1 MKLIICVDRDNDVG
15 ERVGVRTPVIGRDA
29 CLEVATQLGL
39 SDPEDSDV
47 NAIFEGVR
55 LYDELKA
62 EGEAVELVLLAGDR
76 SIGRKSDEK
85 ISREL
90 DEVLTAVDASSAV
103 FVSDGAEDE
112 WLLPIIQSRV
122 KVDFI
127 KRVVVKQSQNLE
139 STFYIVKR
147 VFEDPKFAR
156 SMVLPLSLIFFALS
170 ISILIGRT
178 ELAAGIIL
186 LLLGI
191 YLLFKGLG
199 LENVLE
205 DFSKTLRQ
213 SFYGGKITFVTYV
226 GAIILAIVGMT
237 QGVASCVEYYR
248 DAPAGEFE
256 FLVMLMLFI
265 KISVWWYV
273 AAALSSGVGRIINAY
288 IEGSGLRHLE
298 VMFFV
303 ISAGL
308 MLWGG
313 SECVILLN
321 AGSVV
326 SGVQVLLFSIFG
338 GVVISLI
345 GIWTSAYMKL
355 RTKVEVKGE
364 EG

>member
-29 CLEVATQLGL
+29 CLEVATKLGL
-39 SDPEDSDV
+39 SDPEDSDI

-55 LYDELKA
+55 LYDELRS
-62 EGEAVELVLLAGDR
+62 EGEDVELVLLAGDR
-76 SIGRKSDEK
+76 SVGRKSDEK

-90 DEVLTAVDASSAV
+90 DEVLTAVNASSAV

-112 WLLPIIQSRV
+112 WILPIIQSRL

-127 KRVVVKQSQNLE
+127 KRVVVRQSPNLE

-147 VFEDPKFAR
+147 AFEDPKLAR
-156 SMVLPLSLIFFALS
+156 SMILPLSLVFLALS
-170 ISILIGRT
+170 ISILVGRA
-178 ELAAGIIL
+178 ELAAGVIL
-186 LLLGI
+186 LLLGV

-199 LENVLE
+199 LEGVLE
-205 DFSKTLRQ
+205 DFVRTLRQ
-213 SFYGGKITFVTYV
+213 SFYGGKITFATYV
-226 GAIILAIVGMT
+226 GAIILTIVGVT

-248 DAPAGEFE
+248 GTPAGEFE

-273 AAALSSGVGRIINAY
+273 AAALSSGVGRLINAY
-288 IEGSGLRHLE
+288 IEGGGLRHVE

-313 SECVILLN
+313 SECVILLD

-326 SGVQVLLFSIFG
+326 GGVQVLLLSIFG

-345 GIWTSAYMKL
+345 GIWISAYMRL
-355 RTKVEVKGE
+355 RTKVEAKD
-364 EG
+364 

>member
-1 MKLIICVDRDNDVG
+1 M
-15 ERVGVRTPVIGRDA
+15 
-29 CLEVATQLGL
+29 ATQLGL

-178 ELAAGIIL
+178 EFAAGIIL

-191 YLLFKGLG
+191 YLLFKGL
-199 LENVLE
+199 
-205 DFSKTLRQ
+205 
-213 SFYGGKITFVTYV
+213 
-226 GAIILAIVGMT
+226 
-237 QGVASCVEYYR
+237 
-248 DAPAGEFE
+248 
-256 FLVMLMLFI
+256 
-265 KISVWWYV
+265 
-273 AAALSSGVGRIINAY
+273 
-288 IEGSGLRHLE
+288 
-298 VMFFV
+298 
-303 ISAGL
+303 
-308 MLWGG
+308 
-313 SECVILLN
+313 
-321 AGSVV
+321 
-326 SGVQVLLFSIFG
+326 
-338 GVVISLI
+338 SLI
-345 GIWTSAYMKL
+345 HI
-355 RTKVEVKGE
+355 
-364 EG
+364 